1 MVNAL
6 KNGGKFYVFV
16 KAHGTFANM
25 LDERREKKIINTVG
39 VPENY
44 QIGMRDTGE
53 GYDNSEPVAESK
65 SLINE
70 STMQNEAFIEITKNA
85 IYSMTQHFKEINV
98 NENKTNFLSR
108 AFEKLNENNKG

>member
-1 MVNAL
+1 
-6 KNGGKFYVFV
+6 
-16 KAHGTFANM
+16 M
-25 LDERREKKIINTVG
+25 LDERREKKIIDTVG

-85 IYSMTQHFKEINV
+85 IYSMTEHFKGFGM
-98 NENKTNFLSR
+98 NENKSNFFSK
-108 AFEKLNENNKG
+108 AVKKINEEKKGKK